1 MSDNLMDVFAGLAVQ
16 HLAEQQQ
23 PAGGEEQQQQQ
34 QQQNADDAGNA
45 GAASEAAQQAAAAE
59 AAQAQQAAA
68 QQQQQ
73 QQQQA
78 ATKPDDK
85 ATPDIQETLKK
96 TSIAELLKL
105 KGVDEKLVTLYDLYE
120 KTGSLEQY
128 FKAYNTDYDKLDD
141 LEVKKMQIR
150 EQYSMLEPDE
160 QEEMVQAALEEYQLD
175 AEQYGDTAARRSK
188 LKLKADV
195 AAYRNTLKERQKE
208 SIIAA
213 AAPAGQ
219 QQADNR
225 QSEEAAMREYADSV
239 RNSNEFKELSEKG
252 VLKVGS
258 GDAAFNLGMQP
269 QEVFDILTNPDKAI
283 SAVTREDGQ
292 TNYTKLLLSAAIQ
305 HDMDGVIAKLIDH
318 GRNLEKIALAKELG
332 NESVEN
338 RRSAGTAGDD
348 DAMLALAG
356 KLQFV

>member
-1 MSDNLMDVFAGLAVQ
+1 MSDNLMDVFAGLAEQ
-16 HLAEQQQ
+16 QDAGQQQ

-34 QQQNADDAGNA
+34 QQQGADDAGNA
-45 GAASEAAQQAAAAE
+45 GTASEAAQQAAAAE

-73 QQQQA
+73 QQQA
-78 ATKPDDK
+78 ATNPDDK
-85 ATPDIQETLKK
+85 GTPNIQETLKK

-141 LEVKKMQIR
+141 LEVKKMQVR

-252 VLKVGS
+252 VLKIGS
-258 GDAAFNLGMQP
+258 GDTAFNIGMQP
-269 QEVFDILTNPDKAI
+269 QDVFDILTNPDKAI
-283 SAVTREDGQ
+283 AAVTREDGQ

-338 RRSAGTAGDD
+338 RRSAGTAGED
-348 DAMLALAG
+348 DALLALAG